1 MEQEDDEYQL
11 YRDRPEWSDL
21 VPVHQSEGPHPIV
34 PIDYTDQFRD
44 AMDYFRAVMAQQE
57 LSSRALD
64 LVTDVIHLNA
74 ANYTVRR
81 IIQHCIRDVART
93 SLLPASVQAWHYRR
107 LLVDRLGVSMEE
119 ECAWLARCAQEH
131 AKNYQLW

>member
-1 MEQEDDEYQL
+1 MEQEDDAYQL

-57 LSSRALD
+57 LSPRALD

-81 IIQHCIRDVART
+81 STRH
-93 SLLPASVQAWHYRR
+93 SLHGTA
-107 LLVDRLGVSMEE
+107 
-119 ECAWLARCAQEH
+119 
-131 AKNYQLW
+131 